1 MSLFKNVHLFKEI
14 WSNFR
19 GSWLKDDVSRNLTLQ
34 HHVKPQE
41 NLSGNTNVH
50 SSTTSS
56 NVGFSP
62 NLQQREEWVS
72 FFLGGGAPEMFK
84 DVFWL

>member
-1 MSLFKNVHLFKEI
+1 MSLFKNLFKEI

-19 GSWLKDDVSRNLTLQ
+19 GWWLRDDVSRNLTLQ

-62 NLQQREEWVS
+62 NLQQI
-72 FFLGGGAPEMFK
+72 LPLAPQEHHLQE
-84 DVFWL
+84 VET